1 LDLQTLIRLAYEEDL
16 PAGDVTTDN
25 LAVPAVRVNARLIAK
40 EDLIVSGATLFE
52 KCILYW
58 DKQAELKWFFRD
70 GETALKGQTVC
81 LITAANQDLL
91 RAERVALNFIGHLSG
106 VASLTR
112 SFVDAI
118 EGTGC
123 RILDTRKTM
132 PLLRALEK
140 KAVLDGGGSNHRMSL
155 SDAVMIKDN
164 HIDIAGSITA
174 AVTSIRERTDL
185 PIEVE
190 CSTLDQVKEAVRLQV
205 HRIML
210 DNMSAEMMTESLK
223 FIPKTIETEA
233 SGNMT
238 MDRVR
243 SVAQLGVDF
252 ISIGLITH
260 SAPQADYSLRI
271 DSERINGR

>member
-1 LDLQTLIRLAYEEDL
+1 MIQLAYEEDL

-25 LAVPAVRVNARLIAK
+25 LGVPSVRVHARLIAK
-40 EDLIVSGATLFE
+40 EDLVVSGTAVFE
-52 KCILYW
+52 KCIFFW
-58 DKQAELKWFFRD
+58 DKQAELKWYFRD
-70 GETALKGQTVC
+70 GDTALKGQTVC
-81 LITAANQDLL
+81 LIKAANQDLL
-91 RAERVALNFIGHLSG
+91 RAERVALNFLGHLSG

-112 SFVDAI
+112 AFVDAI
-118 EGTGC
+118 GGTDC

-132 PLLRALEK
+132 PLLRSLEK
-140 KAVLDGGGSNHRMSL
+140 KAVLDGGGFNHRMSL

-174 AVTSIRERTDL
+174 AVHSIRALTDL
-185 PIEVE
+185 HIEVE

-210 DNMSAEMMTESLK
+210 DNMSAEMMAESLK

-243 SVAQLGVDF
+243 SVALLGVDF

-271 DSERINGR
+271 DTEKTSGK